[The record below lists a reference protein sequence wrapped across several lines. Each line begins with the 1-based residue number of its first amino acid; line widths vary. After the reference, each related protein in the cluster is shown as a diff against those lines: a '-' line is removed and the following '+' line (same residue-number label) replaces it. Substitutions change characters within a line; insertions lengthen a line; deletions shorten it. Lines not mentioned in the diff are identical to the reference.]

1 MCSCVTRNLW
11 SYEQLIYMSIRVIYK
26 FIIVLIWSLLCEMW
40 WRLESKTVVSSC
52 SSQWAVMI
60 GSKLTSEQLRR
71 MLSVLPQRFA
81 VRLTLNKIHNT
92 WRGFCDCECAIT
104 KHAILRELYPQMCLG
119 INFNKRVR
127 DIYSILYRILYC
139 VLCSILYLNTILHT
153 IHHTKLHTVLCSILY
168 YILYCTI
175 HYVLYCILY
184 CTLSCSRLH
193 GST

>member
-1 MCSCVTRNLW
+1 MKCDGDLRAKLLLAVAVPN
-11 SYEQLIYMSIRVIYK
+11 EQ
-26 FIIVLIWSLLCEMW
+26 W
-40 WRLESKTVVSSC
+40 W
-52 SSQWAVMI
+52 
-60 GSKLTSEQLRR
+60 
-71 MLSVLPQRFA
+71 SVLNWPRSSWGGCCQFSQRFA